1 MADVA
6 LLLGAG
12 VYVAAN
18 LMKATPTAKV
28 DANDSELSDS
38 MLETPR
44 EFILHQARESGLI
57 APRYNSTA
65 SRVPWSTA
73 NPPNYVWNADDK
85 GPMDQTL
92 EKSRQ
97 VYANRMEHLRED
109 VQEQLLRGRMFTMTK
124 TTTPVWHAF
133 TRDLR
138 GVDAS
143 SGADWTTNLQGFMY
157 MPPNPT
163 DMDWTNAGAIG
174 KIAPPNPTLFTPD
187 ANYMTAPGLPFR
199 YGGNAV

>member
-1 MADVA
+1 M
-6 LLLGAG
+6 LGAG
-12 VYVAAN
+12 LYFAQG
-18 LMKATPTAKV
+18 MFKATPAKV
-28 DANDSELSDS
+28 DADDAELADS

-44 EFILHQARESGLI
+44 EMIMHEARENGII
-57 APRYNSTA
+57 APRYNNIA
-65 SRVPWSTA
+65 SRVPWNTA
-73 NPPNYVWNADDK
+73 NPPQYVWQADDN

-97 VYANRMEHLRED
+97 VYANRWEHLRED
-109 VQEQLLRGRMFTMTK
+109 VQEQLARSRQFTMTK
-124 TTTPVWHAF
+124 TGTPLWHAF
-133 TRDLR
+133 TRDLQ
-138 GVDAS
+138 GVDAN
-143 SGADWTTNLQGFMY
+143 SGAHWDTNLQGMSY
-157 MPPNPT
+157 MPRNPT